1 MSDELVPCG
10 EPWERQEDEDHK
22 AYAAFLFFIAQGP
35 FRELKEVSLR
45 VFGNAAG
52 KGIAQ
57 VKRWAQQYCWEH
69 RADLYDD
76 HASKQILRG
85 LTAARLN
92 LAKTIMKNAQEI
104 NENLSMYS
112 PREAAAYTK
121 LAIDVCRSE
130 VGLAQVV
137 VQHQIANAPA
147 PVVEVSLEEY
157 LTEIGATI
165 KPPGVIEMTPSDD
178 DEEDAGVEVGY
189 EDDEDDGGAAPPPRP
204 SSPSPPRAAPRQLQR
219 IGTGAPRRFG
229 QQW

>member
-1 MSDELVPCG
+1 MSDELVAPG

-35 FRELKEVSLR
+35 FRELREVAQR
-45 VFGNAAG
+45 VFGNGAG
-52 KGIAQ
+52 KGLIQ
-57 VKRWAQQYCWEH
+57 IKRWSQQYSWEQ

-104 NENLSMYS
+104 NDNLSMYS

-121 LAIDVCRSE
+121 LAFDVCRSE

-137 VQHQIANAPA
+137 VQHQIANTPA
-147 PVVEVSLEEY
+147 PVIEVSLEDY
-157 LTEIGATI
+157 LSEVGAAI
-165 KPPGVIEMTPSDD
+165 ASPGVIDMLGPED
-178 DEEDAGVEVGY
+178 DEEPGVEVEY
-189 EDDEDDGGAAPPPRP
+189 DDDDDQSPPPSSPARPSAPPPR
-204 SSPSPPRAAPRQLQR
+204 AVGQQLQR
-219 IGTGAPRRFG
+219 VGAGAPRRFG
-229 QQW
+229 SQW